1 MDWLRAAIE
10 TVGRG
15 ESCVL
20 VTVARTRGSA
30 PREAGA
36 KMLVWSGGTAGTIGG
51 GHLELKATGDALA
64 MRHGDGAPI
73 ARIAEFSLGP
83 QLAQCCGGSA
93 TLLFECLSADAAA
106 WLETWADM
114 VRAGVAGVAV
124 TDLRSGTKT
133 FIGAQG
139 LSRATLPAVV
149 AEHLPALDRTHCL
162 LVAPQGTTQCY
173 VMEGI
178 RPATDHLHLFGA
190 GHVGRAVARAVAP
203 LGFRLTWIDSRADIF
218 PADLPPG
225 VIACRS
231 DAPQNDVD
239 RAPPG
244 TYFLVM
250 THSHP
255 LDLEICARVL
265 RRGDFAYLGLI
276 GSETKRARF
285 ASRLRAIG
293 IPPAALTRL
302 TCPIGIPGI
311 ASKEPAAIAVS
322 VAAQLLIVAERRRDA
337 ARRPAV
343 VATASGG

>member
-15 ESCVL
+15 ETCVL

-36 KMLVWSGGTAGTIGG
+36 KMLVWSDGTAGTIGG
-51 GHLELKATGDALA
+51 GHLELRATADALA
-64 MRHGDGAPI
+64 MRRDGAPI
-73 ARIAEFSLGP
+73 VRVAEFSLGP

-93 TLLFECLSADAAA
+93 TLLFERLSAEAAA
-106 WLETWADM
+106 WLQTWAEMISTGIDGA
-114 VRAGVAGVAV
+114 VV
-124 TDLRSGTKT
+124 TDLCGGAKT
-133 FIGAQG
+133 FVGAQ
-139 LSRATLPAVV
+139 SSPRATLPAAV
-149 AEHLPALDRTHCL
+149 AEHLPVLDRTRCL
-162 LVAPQGTTQCY
+162 LLVSPGTTQRY
-173 VMEGI
+173 LMEAI
-178 RPATDHLHLFGA
+178 RPAMDHLYLFGA
-190 GHVGRAVARAVAP
+190 GHVGRAVARAIAP
-203 LGFRLTWIDSRADIF
+203 LGFRVTWIDSRDDAL

-225 VIACRS
+225 VVARRS
-231 DAPQNDVD
+231 DTPPRDVD
-239 RAPPG
+239 QAPRG

-265 RRGDFAYLGLI
+265 RRDDFAYLGLI

-293 IPPAALTRL
+293 VPPAALTRL

-311 ASKEPAAIAVS
+311 ASKEPAAIAAS
-322 VAAQLLIVAERRRDA
+322 VAAQLLIVAERRRYA
-337 ARRPAV
+337 GRRPLV
-343 VATASGG
+343 VAAGSGG